1 MKAIR
6 FGEHAFRKFD
16 DLRRYKV
23 FVTPEQVEDVVRQPD
38 RIEPGEKGRRIAT
51 GRFSE
56 HRVLRVVYRET
67 DDAFEVVTFYPGRR
81 SRYGTTVR

>member
-1 MKAIR
+1 VKAIR
-6 FGEHAFRKFD
+6 FGEHALRKFD

-23 FVTPEQVEDVVRQPD
+23 CVTREQVERVLRQPD
-38 RIEPGEKGRRIAT
+38 RIEPGEKGRQIAT
-51 GRFSE
+51 GRFAE
-56 HRVLRVVYRET
+56 HLVLRVVYREA

>member
-1 MKAIR
+1 MGKP
-6 FGEHAFRKFD
+6 FD

-23 FVTPEQVEDVVRQPD
+23 FVTPEQVEGVVRQPD
-38 RIEPGEKGRRIAT
+38 RIEPGEKGRQIAT
-51 GRFSE
+51 GRFTE
-56 HRVLRVVYRET
+56 HLVLRVVYRET